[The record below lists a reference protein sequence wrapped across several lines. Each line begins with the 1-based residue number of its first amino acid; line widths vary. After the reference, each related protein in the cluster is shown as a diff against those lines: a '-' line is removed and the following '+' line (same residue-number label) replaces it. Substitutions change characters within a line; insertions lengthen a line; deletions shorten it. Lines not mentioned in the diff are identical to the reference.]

1 MELRRFGETS
11 GWLRRLECR
20 RLVAFLRGG
29 DEEVARTMLAVFDQ
43 VERGYW

>member
-1 MELRRFGETS
+1 MELRLRRDFRMV
-11 GWLRRLECR
+11 RRLEGR

-43 VERGYW
+43 VERG